1 MIKSMKNKKMWIIIA
16 VVAVVV
22 IWFVSLYNGLVDRE
36 QKVDEAWANVETT
49 YQRRADLIPNLVSTV
64 RGYATHEQETFL
76 RTVQARAASATL
88 DPATATEEQMQEW
101 LAAQDEVRSAI
112 SVVVEAYP
120 ELRSSE
126 NFLSFQ
132 DELAGTENRI
142 STERRRYNEAV
153 REYNVKLRRFPTNLV
168 ASMFGFEPRVMF
180 AASEGAEVAP
190 EVVF

>member
-1 MIKSMKNKKMWIIIA
+1 MKNRTLWIVLG
-16 VVAVVV
+16 VVAVVA
-22 IWFVSLYNGLVDRE
+22 IWMVGAYNGLVTKQER
-36 QKVDEAWANVETT
+36 VSEAWANVETT

-142 STERRRYNEAV
+142 STERRKYNEEV
-153 REYNVKLRRFPTNLV
+153 RGYNASIRRFPTNLI
-168 ASMFGFEPRVMF
+168 AGIFGFDKMTMF
-180 AASEGAEVAP
+180 EAQEGAEVAP
-190 EVVF
+190 VVEF

>member
-1 MIKSMKNKKMWIIIA
+1 MKNKKMWIIIA

>member
-22 IWFVSLYNGLVDRE
+22 IWFVSLYNGLVERE

>member
-76 RTVQARAASATL
+76 RTVQARAQSATL